1 MCLFSRHWNALWS
14 NASYCHLNTWTKA
27 VIVEHME
34 IVQLPFSNKTN
45 TKINK
50 TKPTKLNPTQTV
62 YETQQE
68 AKVKAMNAAYS

>member
-1 MCLFSRHWNALWS
+1 MYLSVDTEMLCEVMHPC
-14 NASYCHLNTWTKA
+14 CHLNTWTKA
-27 VIVEHME
+27 IIVEHME

-50 TKPTKLNPTQTV
+50 TKLNPTQVV

-68 AKVKAMNAAYS
+68 ANVKAMNGAYS